1 MKILLINYLATKYVA
16 YEEASIGSCLKSIQI
31 IIPRGGLGSQ
41 KWGKGNY
48 FSKER
53 FFFKSKIKIVRKK
66 SSKLS

>member
-53 FFFKSKIKIVRKK
+53 FFF
-66 SSKLS
+66 

>member
-1 MKILLINYLATKYVA
+1 MKILLINYLATKSVA

-41 KWGKGNY
+41 KRGKGNY
-48 FSKER
+48 FSKE

-66 SSKLS
+66 SCKLS